1 MQCLWFLVE
10 LCLFGTWCG
19 TLSSGVCVIEFA
31 FGRLRFVMVRL
42 VTRKRARSLSLSLSL
57 CLPTVNSYNK
67 QHTSVRSVHI

>member
-42 VTRKRARSLSLSLSL
+42 VTRKRARSLSLSLSACQQL
-57 CLPTVNSYNK
+57 I
-67 QHTSVRSVHI
+67 HTISNILQ